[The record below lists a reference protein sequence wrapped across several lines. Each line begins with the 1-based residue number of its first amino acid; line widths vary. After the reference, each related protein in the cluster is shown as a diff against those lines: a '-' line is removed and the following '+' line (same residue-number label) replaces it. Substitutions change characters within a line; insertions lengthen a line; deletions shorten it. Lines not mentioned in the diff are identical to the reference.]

1 MLYWGRCSWS
11 WLADKES
18 VKQMKCLIC
27 GKQCGLL
34 KVYHEECKALVY
46 NAEAEINTILHKH
59 QFGYLNDGKSEII
72 SLVENDTLYK
82 NYLMKQICDKSQ
94 IYNNEIVLQVE
105 KKVSVSEQK
114 NRCTMVRTGY
124 KWNKQPVWNPSN
136 DLLSENTE
144 VVFTDKAIYFLF
156 GETSM
161 RYPYNKIVNMGFN
174 RAEFMLPAQAYFDVK
189 TTSPFPHRFFMWSK
203 LEKEKARKLSL
214 FLSCISG
221 FKYME

>member
-11 WLADKES
+11 WL
-18 VKQMKCLIC
+18 
-27 GKQCGLL
+27 
-34 KVYHEECKALVY
+34 ALVY

-136 DLLSENTE
+136 DLLSE
-144 VVFTDKAIYFLF
+144 IQRSFLRIKPYIF
-156 GETSM
+156 CLGEL
-161 RYPYNKIVNMGFN
+161 V
-174 RAEFMLPAQAYFDVK
+174 
-189 TTSPFPHRFFMWSK
+189 
-203 LEKEKARKLSL
+203 
-214 FLSCISG
+214 
-221 FKYME
+221 

>member
-1 MLYWGRCSWS
+1 M
-11 WLADKES
+11 
-18 VKQMKCLIC
+18 
-27 GKQCGLL
+27 
-34 KVYHEECKALVY
+34 
-46 NAEAEINTILHKH
+46 
-59 QFGYLNDGKSEII
+59 
-72 SLVENDTLYK
+72 
-82 NYLMKQICDKSQ
+82 
-94 IYNNEIVLQVE
+94 E

-156 GETSM
+156 GGTSM

-189 TTSPFPHRFFMWSK
+189 TTSPFPHRFLCGVNWK
-203 LEKEKARKLSL
+203 KKKPESL
-214 FLSCISG
+214 ACF
-221 FKYME
+221 

>member
-124 KWNKQPVWNPSN
+124 KWN
-136 DLLSENTE
+136 
-144 VVFTDKAIYFLF
+144 
-156 GETSM
+156 
-161 RYPYNKIVNMGFN
+161 N
-174 RAEFMLPAQAYFDVK
+174 R
-189 TTSPFPHRFFMWSK
+189 
-203 LEKEKARKLSL
+203 RK
-214 FLSCISG
+214 
-221 FKYME
+221 